1 VPIAADYPFLD
12 VFWTMILFFLW
23 VAWIYTLVVVL
34 GDVFRRHDISGSGK
48 AAWTL
53 FLIVVPFLAVLIYL
67 IAHGKEM
74 AERRAAEANAARAE
88 FDDYVKSVAN
98 GGGAAS
104 EIDKAKRLLE
114 TGTITQAEFDD
125 LKRKALA

>member
-1 VPIAADYPFLD
+1 
-12 VFWTMILFFLW
+12 MILFFLW

-34 GDVFRRHDISGSGK
+34 GDVFRRHDISGWGK

-67 IAHGKEM
+67 IAHGEEM
-74 AERRAAEANAARAE
+74 GERSLEAAKAAP
-88 FDDYVKSVAN
+88 AN

-104 EIDKAKRLLE
+104 EIDKGKRLLD
-114 TGTITQAEFDD
+114 GGAITQVEFDD
-125 LKRKALA
+125 LKRKALAS